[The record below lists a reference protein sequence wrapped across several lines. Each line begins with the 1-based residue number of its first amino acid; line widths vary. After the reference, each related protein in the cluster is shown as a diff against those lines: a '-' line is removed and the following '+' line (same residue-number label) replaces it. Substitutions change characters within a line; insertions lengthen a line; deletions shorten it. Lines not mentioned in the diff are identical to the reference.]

1 MIRDNAHAAWLQE
14 RYDRA
19 RHDAADAEQAAID
32 DMHRE
37 GKPFL
42 ALWTIVKAALPED
55 AQAIRLMMEEDG
67 ELCSIAYDVE
77 RPDDMTPSQLA
88 SAYLDTGMFLETA
101 FEVLRKRAEK
111 LRQKAEK
118 AS

>member
-1 MIRDNAHAAWLQE
+1 MIRDNAHAALLQE
-14 RYDRA
+14 RYERA

-37 GKPFL
+37 GKPYL
-42 ALWTIVKAALPED
+42 ALWTIVKAAVPED
-55 AQAIRLMMEEDG
+55 ADAIRLLMEQDG
-67 ELCSIAYDVE
+67 ELCGIAYDVE

-88 SAYLDTGMFLETA
+88 SAYLDSGMFLDTA
-101 FEVLRKRAEK
+101 FEVLRRRAEK
-111 LRQKAEK
+111 LREKAEK